1 MVNPFFKNHGPFN
14 ILDILKT
21 LNIKDSALYESQNV
35 ADIKDLLNSKSG
47 EITFFHSQKYKN
59 LAKDTKASFCITT
72 ENLKDE
78 LNKNCKP
85 LIVNNV
91 LVSTSQIT
99 SKFYPNSIDDAFDD
113 VVYEISNTKF
123 KDT

>member
-21 LNIKDSALYESQNV
+21 LNIKDLALHESQNV
-35 ADIKDLLNSKSG
+35 TDIKDLLTSKSG

-72 ENLKDE
+72 ENLKNE
-78 LNKNCKP
+78 INKNCKP
-85 LIVNNV
+85 LIVN
-91 LVSTSQIT
+91 
-99 SKFYPNSIDDAFDD
+99 K
-113 VVYEISNTKF
+113 
-123 KDT
+123 

>member
-14 ILDILKT
+14 ILDILKI
-21 LNIKDSALYESQNV
+21 LNIKDPASYENQDV
-35 ADIKDLLNSKSG
+35 TDIKDLLTSKSG

-72 ENLKDE
+72 ENLKNE

-91 LVSTSQIT
+91 LVSTS
-99 SKFYPNSIDDAFDD
+99 
-113 VVYEISNTKF
+113 
-123 KDT
+123 